1 MLNAESSMKIFKLPL
16 KIVLLFV
23 FGLIV
28 IPIVRNVLF
37 PNVSDESL
45 GMAYLIWTLFVIPLV
60 LKFKRI
66 KQFVSK

>member
-1 MLNAESSMKIFKLPL
+1 MKIFKLPL

-23 FGLIV
+23 FGLIF

-60 LKFKRI
+60 LNFKRI

>member
-1 MLNAESSMKIFKLPL
+1 MKIFKLPL

-45 GMAYLIWTLFVIPLV
+45 GIAYLIWTLFVIPLV
-60 LKFKRI
+60 LNFKRI

>member
-1 MLNAESSMKIFKLPL
+1 MKIFKLPL

-28 IPIVRNVLF
+28 IPILRNVLF

-45 GMAYLIWTLFVIPLV
+45 GIVYLMWTLFFIPLV
-60 LKFKRI
+60 LNFKRI
-66 KQFVSK
+66 KQFMIK

>member
-1 MLNAESSMKIFKLPL
+1 MKIFKLPL

-28 IPIVRNVLF
+28 IPILRNVLF

-45 GMAYLIWTLFVIPLV
+45 GIIYLMWTLFFIPLV
-60 LKFKRI
+60 LNFKRI
-66 KQFVSK
+66 KQFMIK

>member
-1 MLNAESSMKIFKLPL
+1 MKIFKLPL

-60 LKFKRI
+60 LNFKRI

>member
-1 MLNAESSMKIFKLPL
+1 MKIFKLPL